1 MSFSEE
7 EEYRQNAERC
17 EAQAEQLEGRGART
31 LAGLYREMAN
41 HWRRLAEQIK
51 QSRF

>member
-7 EEYRQNAERC
+7 EEYRQNAQRC
-17 EAQAEQLEGRGART
+17 EAQAEQLEGRGAIT
-31 LAGLYREMAN
+31 LAGLYREMAS
-41 HWRRLAEQIK
+41 HWRQLAKQIE